1 MRRLP
6 FISLSLCGT
15 DLIKIRYADSF
26 PCLHTEVPRQK
37 RHEDSQHFC
46 TALLFFCLLEW
57 SGLQIAPWTECMS
70 FTSGRNLFAQE
81 ADPPRCQAQ
90 DNRSFPTPHIKSVF
104 LDAAFLITH
113 NTADSS
119 DKYTNPF
126 LSKTKHDISM
136 LNLQEEGRRRKK
148 NDRNTHNSLH
158 TLWYTADPML
168 MEQSYQSS
176 AKILINS
183 IYKPN
188 IDQIKTQVKRWN
200 IYDAQNYRL

>member
-6 FISLSLCGT
+6 FISLSFCGT
-15 DLIKIRYADSF
+15 DLIKIRYAKSF
-26 PCLHTEVPRQK
+26 PCLYTEVPRQK
-37 RHEDSQHFC
+37 RHEDPQHFC

-119 DKYTNPF
+119 DRYTNPF

-148 NDRNTHNSLH
+148 NDRNTHNSMHSLVYCRPH
-158 TLWYTADPML
+158 ADGAVL
-168 MEQSYQSS
+168 SKLCQNTYQQHLQTKYRSNKNSS
-176 AKILINS
+176 
-183 IYKPN
+183 
-188 IDQIKTQVKRWN
+188 
-200 IYDAQNYRL
+200 